1 MQVEVKLYAYLRKYA
16 PGDEHIF
23 NLHLDAAATVETV
36 VEKLGIPAT
45 LGRLTLVNGRHTK
58 DNRKLKA
65 GDTIVF
71 LTPLEGG

>member
-23 NLHLDAAATVETV
+23 KLDLNPSATVETV
-36 VEKLGIPAT
+36 VQRLGIPET
-45 LGRLTLVNGRHTK
+45 LGRLTLVNGRHVQDDRT
-58 DNRKLKA
+58 LKA
-65 GDTIVF
+65 GDTVVF